1 MRLGLPHVSTVL
13 VVVVLT
19 KAGGKIATIFLV
31 HRSKPS
37 HYFFGRTDGKV
48 HPNLQHSLYSTT
60 GCLTKPCII
69 DCQEDRTM
77 NFFLTRKYCWN
88 F

>member
-37 HYFFGRTDGKV
+37 HYFFGRTGRSTLIYNIAYIV
-48 HPNLQHSLYSTT
+48 LQGVSQSLA
-60 GCLTKPCII
+60 
-69 DCQEDRTM
+69 
-77 NFFLTRKYCWN
+77 
-88 F
+88 